1 MTNFE
6 RNHKSKL
13 NPHFIIER
21 TLGGL
26 FAILVPAAAVML
38 VYMIIDL
45 IIKAFNNGICMYA
58 VCY

>member
-6 RNHKSKL
+6 RNHKSKVD
-13 NPHFIIER
+13 PHFIIER

-26 FAILVPAAAVML
+26 FAILIPAAAVML
-38 VYMIIDL
+38 VYMVIDL
-45 IIKAFNNGICMYA
+45 IIKVFNNGICMYA

>member
-6 RNHKSKL
+6 HNHKSKV
-13 NPHFIIER
+13 NPHFIIEH

-38 VYMIIDL
+38 VYMVIDL

>member
-6 RNHKSKL
+6 RNHKSKVDQ
-13 NPHFIIER
+13 HFIIER

-26 FAILVPAAAVML
+26 FAILIPAAAVML
-38 VYMIIDL
+38 VYMVIDL
-45 IIKAFNNGICMYA
+45 FIKAFNNGICMYA

>member
-6 RNHKSKL
+6 RNHKSRV

-26 FAILVPAAAVML
+26 LAILVPVAAVVL
-38 VYMIIDL
+38 VYMVIDL
-45 IIKAFNNGICMYA
+45 IIKAFSNGICMYA

>member
-6 RNHKSKL
+6 RNHKSKVD
-13 NPHFIIER
+13 PHFIIER

-26 FAILVPAAAVML
+26 FAILIPAAAVML
-38 VYMIIDL
+38 VYIVIDL
-45 IIKAFNNGICMYA
+45 FIKAFNNGICMYA

>member
-6 RNHKSKL
+6 RNHKSKV

-26 FAILVPAAAVML
+26 FAILVPARL
-38 VYMIIDL
+38 
-45 IIKAFNNGICMYA
+45 
-58 VCY
+58 

>member
-6 RNHKSKL
+6 RNHKSKV
-13 NPHFIIER
+13 NPHFIIGR

-38 VYMIIDL
+38 VYMSST
-45 IIKAFNNGICMYA
+45 
-58 VCY
+58 

>member
-6 RNHKSKL
+6 RNHKSKV

-38 VYMIIDL
+38 VYMVIDL
-45 IIKAFNNGICMYA
+45 TIKAFNNGICMYA

>member
-6 RNHKSKL
+6 CNHKSKV

-21 TLGGL
+21 TLSGL
-26 FAILVPAAAVML
+26 FAILVPAAVML
-38 VYMIIDL
+38 VYMVIDL

>member
-6 RNHKSKL
+6 RKHKSRK
-13 NPHFIIER
+13 NPHFVIER

-26 FAILVPAAAVML
+26 FAILVPAAAVMI
-38 VYMIIDL
+38 VYMVLDL
-45 IIKAFNNGICMYA
+45 LYRAVTDGICMYA